1 MAILITWGCKRRGGG
16 RSEEGERRGKKWDE
30 RGFCDCLKPI
40 SPSIQTEKTETG
52 EIAASSQCSLIQPS
66 LSTSFFS
73 FLLSP
78 LPLLN
83 SKAGWRLT
91 EIGSSTIDEHQHKK
105 KLRRALGGGGGFKWE
120 ERRLKLGTVHGL
132 TTLLQIKSSCTSWSS
147 ELEGQWRR
155 QLSGQ
160 SMKDRQDGLT
170 SFTEL
175 CGLLLGSLNFHL
187 VWCLR
192 N

>member
-105 KLRRALGGGGGFKWE
+105 NSEEHGGGGASN
-120 ERRLKLGTVHGL
+120 ERRGG
-132 TTLLQIKSSCTSWSS
+132 SNW
-147 ELEGQWRR
+147 E
-155 QLSGQ
+155 Q
-160 SMKDRQDGLT
+160 SMASQPYCRSRVVVQAGAQSLKANEGDNCLDSQWKTDRMDWQASL
-170 SFTEL
+170 SSVVCYWEAWIFTL
-175 CGLLLGSLNFHL
+175 Y
-187 VWCLR
+187 VV
-192 N
+192 